1 MSKDIWQGRKKREEG
16 KVNTG
21 TRATTSLHME
31 MGFQEKTAL
40 AEIVFGNLLPVVSLQ
55 NLEL

>member
-1 MSKDIWQGRKKREEG
+1 MGKDIRQGGKKREEG

-21 TRATTSLHME
+21 TRATTSPHME
-31 MGFQEKTAL
+31 MGFQEKPGL
-40 AEIVFGNLLPVVSLQ
+40 GELVFGNSLPVASLQ

>member
-1 MSKDIWQGRKKREEG
+1 MSKDIWQGGQKREEG

-21 TRATTSLHME
+21 TRATISLHME
-31 MGFQEKTAL
+31 MGFHEKAAL
-40 AEIVFGNLLPVVSLQ
+40 AEITFGNSLPVVSLQ